1 MESDRT
7 LPSRSY
13 SFSCERQDFF
23 FFLIFLLLSVS
34 TSAVEAGFLVPTY
47 AGGDATLR
55 CQGANLIPCPLSL
68 FTVL

>member
-13 SFSCERQDFF
+13 SFSCERQDF

-55 CQGANLIPCPLSL
+55 CQGANLILCPLSL